1 MNQCDLPI
9 GENCPFFC
17 GQTYVYIDNEH
28 TKPICDNALICQRA
42 IAETKDDELIQ
53 VLRELERQRME
64 QKEKEKK
71 IDVKLD
77 EGAYMP
83 TRAHDLDAGYDIR
96 TPYEF
101 DVNAMDHL
109 TIYTG
114 VHIAIPK
121 GYVGMLKAKSGL
133 NINYSVLGEGVID
146 AGYTGAIAVKLY
158 NHGIIP
164 IHFDKGDKII
174 QLVLMPIFTPEL
186 REVDELIPTE
196 RGDDGFGSTGR

>member
-17 GQTYVYIDNEH
+17 GHTYVYMDNES
-28 TKPICDNALICQRA
+28 TKPICDNALVCRRA
-42 IAETKDDELIQ
+42 INETKDEELLQ
-53 VLRELERQRME
+53 VLRELERKRME
-64 QKEKEKK
+64 ERKRKV
-71 IDVKLD
+71 DVKLD
-77 EGAYMP
+77 KGAYMP

-121 GYVGMLKAKSGL
+121 GYVGMLKSKSGL

-146 AGYTGAIAVKLY
+146 AGYTGQIVAKLY
-158 NHGIIP
+158 NHGVIP
-164 IHFDKGDKII
+164 VHFARGDKII
-174 QLVLMPIFTPEL
+174 QLVLLPIFTPDL
-186 REVDELIPTE
+186 QQVDDLSPTE